1 MSIFG
6 FKRSNIL
13 ARTRSREEARMI
25 YFGVQPTI
33 RVVTP
38 DADNPPAHGMTAP

>member
-6 FKRSNIL
+6 FKRSNTL

-25 YFGVQPTI
+25 YFGAQPTI
-33 RVVTP
+33 RVVGP